1 MANEVN
7 KSKRITNELLLEKYK
22 PLLMIKLSKPTT
34 IRLADTI
41 EKFALDISEK
51 SGYEVLT
58 FPNEE
63 ETDIKIV
70 SVCGSK
76 LEDISELRDYVYKKY
91 KSHSIQET
99 PFTTVKDIITKRNKD
114 G

>member
-1 MANEVN
+1 MAEKVN
-7 KSKRITNELLLEKYK
+7 NSKRITNELLLETYK
-22 PLLMIKLSKPTT
+22 PILMVKLSQSST
-34 IRLADTI
+34 IRLGDDL

-63 ETDIKIV
+63 ETDIKVV
-70 SVCGSK
+70 SVCGSEI
-76 LEDISELRDYVYKKY
+76 EDISELRDYIYSKY
-91 KSHSIQET
+91 KSPTLENT
-99 PFTTVKDIITKRNKD
+99 PFTTIKDIIKKRN

>member
-1 MANEVN
+1 MTEKVN
-7 KSKRITNELLLEKYK
+7 KSKRITNELLLETYK
-22 PLLMIKLSKPTT
+22 PILMVKLSQSTT
-34 IRLADTI
+34 IRLGDTL

-70 SVCGSK
+70 SVCGSE
-76 LEDISELRDYVYKKY
+76 LEDISELRDYIYSKY
-91 KSHSIQET
+91 KSPTLENI
-99 PFTTVKDIITKRNKD
+99 PFTSIKNIIKKRNE
-114 G
+114 

>member
-1 MANEVN
+1 MAEKVN
-7 KSKRITNELLLEKYK
+7 NSKRITNELLLETYK
-22 PLLMIKLSKPTT
+22 PILMVKLSQSST
-34 IRLADTI
+34 IRLGDDL

-63 ETDIKIV
+63 ETEIKVV
-70 SVCGSK
+70 SLCGSEI
-76 LEDISELRDYVYKKY
+76 EDISELRDYIYSKY
-91 KSHSIQET
+91 KSPTLENT
-99 PFTTVKDIITKRNKD
+99 PFTTIKDIIKKRN